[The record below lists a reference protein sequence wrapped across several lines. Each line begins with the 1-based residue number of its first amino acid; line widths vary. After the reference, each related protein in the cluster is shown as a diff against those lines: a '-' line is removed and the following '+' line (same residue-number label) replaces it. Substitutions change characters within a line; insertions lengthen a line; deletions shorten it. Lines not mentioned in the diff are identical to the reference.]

1 MEKLTLL
8 LSPEQ
13 AEAHCRALATQ
24 TRHAGQALAALVAL
38 QSFIAA
44 TVQPNQHTDSIYQDI
59 KLILEQHI
67 ATARN
72 RVMADNLAHLLSAL
86 GEQNVCDIQSVHAA
100 LSRNGFHQTAL
111 AAIPQMSDTTLL
123 AAAAWA
129 ADWQRDARTRAE
141 AASPYPDALDLRGAG
156 ISPAQFAAMSELNIY
171 LQEAISRINPD
182 DASTVRA

>member
-1 MEKLTLL
+1 MKKLTLL

-13 AEAHCRALATQ
+13 ADAHCRALATQ

-38 QSFIAA
+38 QSFISA
-44 TVQPNQHTDSIYQDI
+44 TVQPNQHTNSVYQDI

-72 RVMADNLAHLLSAL
+72 RVMEDNLARLLGAL
-86 GEQNVCDIQSVHAA
+86 GEQNLGDIQSVHVA
-100 LSRNGFHQTAL
+100 LSRNGFHQTVL

-123 AAAAWA
+123 AAAAWT
-129 ADWQRDARTRAE
+129 ADWHRNARTRAE

-156 ISPAQFAAMSELNIY
+156 ISPACFAAMSELNIY
-171 LQEAISRINPD
+171 LQEAISRLNPD
-182 DASTVRA
+182 DALTVRA

>member
-13 AEAHCRALATQ
+13 ANDHCRTLVTQ

-72 RVMADNLAHLLSAL
+72 RVMEDNLARLLGALDEQNL
-86 GEQNVCDIQSVHAA
+86 GEIQSVHAA
-100 LSRNGFHQTAL
+100 LSRNGFHQTVL
-111 AAIPQMSDTTLL
+111 SAIPRLSVAALL
-123 AAAAWA
+123 AAAGWTAEWH
-129 ADWQRDARTRAE
+129 REARTRAE

-156 ISPAQFAAMSELNIY
+156 ISPPRFAAMSELNIY
-171 LQEAISRINPD
+171 LQEALFRINPND
-182 DASTVRA
+182 TLTVRA